1 MSLAL
6 ASVVVPYKPSVCACQ
21 ALAAYQALWDELQL
35 LDLSARVLHPPGTPS
50 YSCCSRQL
58 ALPRGA
64 AVEVT
69 LRPAAPRVRPLVRFT
84 GTSSAVAQLQQAWF
98 SEGHVWDTDVPLRDN
113 LEQALQVRLLRP
125 QDPDAHGRGSQDV
138 GWGGRLVA
146 EAAARLVRLQ
156 GVVLDS
162 QSLQQLP
169 GEAAGGAAG
178 QEAGEE
184 EDAHL
189 GECAICYAYLL
200 QPAGAVPTEVCPGE
214 HCRRAFHVSCLAE
227 WLQGH
232 PNSRRCFGT
241 LFGDCPYCNG
251 AIGVKVL

>member
-1 MSLAL
+1 
-6 ASVVVPYKPSVCACQ
+6 
-21 ALAAYQALWDELQL
+21 
-35 LDLSARVLHPPGTPS
+35 
-50 YSCCSRQL
+50 
-58 ALPRGA
+58 
-64 AVEVT
+64 
-69 LRPAAPRVRPLVRFT
+69 VRFT

-98 SEGHVWDTDVPLRDN
+98 SEGHVWDAGLPLRDN
-113 LEQALQVRLLRP
+113 LQQALQVRLP
-125 QDPDAHGRGSQDV
+125 APKDAHVHHHVHGEGGQGS
-138 GWGGRLVA
+138 GWGGRLQA
-146 EAAARLVRLQ
+146 EAAERLAQCAEPQ
-156 GVVLDS
+156 GMVLES
-162 QSLQQLP
+162 QSSQQP
-169 GEAAGGAAG
+169 PWEAAGGGAG
-178 QEAGEE
+178 QQAGECE

-227 WLQGH
+227 WLQSH